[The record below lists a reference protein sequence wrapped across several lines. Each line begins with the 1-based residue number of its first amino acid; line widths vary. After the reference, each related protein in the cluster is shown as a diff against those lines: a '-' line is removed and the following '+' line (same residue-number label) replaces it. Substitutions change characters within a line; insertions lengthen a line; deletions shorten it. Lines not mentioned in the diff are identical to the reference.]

1 MQFNYH
7 DHSKLILSDDGLTI
21 TYIDDLYNIWT
32 WHLASLISFETSSE
46 EGTRER
52 RRMES
57 AWRKLTYA
65 R

>member
-1 MQFNYH
+1 M
-7 DHSKLILSDDGLTI
+7 SDDGLTI